1 MVNVRTP
8 QIADLETAIR
18 IYYGKLELQNDDVK
32 ELFPAVKGRATITKL
47 KRKARDY
54 MIEHDILSY
63 NAQAVNTEAAYAAWG
78 LDIKDLENRYN
89 KLQKFKLL
97 QCKE

>member
-18 IYYGKLELQNDDVK
+18 IYYEKLELQNDDVK

-47 KRKARDY
+47 KRKA
-54 MIEHDILSY
+54 
-63 NAQAVNTEAAYAAWG
+63 
-78 LDIKDLENRYN
+78 
-89 KLQKFKLL
+89 
-97 QCKE
+97 